1 MNKQVTKQM
10 VNIEINGKK
19 LQVPQ
24 GSMVIE
30 AADSAGMTIPRFCYH
45 HKLSVAANCRMCLVD
60 IEKMPKPVPA
70 CATPVTDGMKI
81 LTHSAKALDAQKSV
95 MEFLLINHPLD
106 CPICDQGGEC
116 KLQDLSMGFG
126 SDRGRYQEF
135 KRVLRDKD
143 IGPLIATEMT
153 RCIHCTRC
161 VRFGQEIAGVMELG
175 ATGRG
180 EHMRI
185 GTYVERAVN
194 SEMSGNVIDLCPVGA
209 LTSKPYH
216 YHGRAWEN
224 TAIDGVASHDCIGS
238 NIHIEVRR
246 NKVMRVLPRENESLN
261 ECWLSDRDRFSYSA
275 LDSDERLTQ
284 PMIKQGDDWKVVD
297 WPTALNYAVDG
308 LKAVI
313 KKYDVRHLGALV
325 SPSSTLEEMYLL
337 QKLMRGLGCD
347 NIEHRLRQQDF
358 SHDAATGAYPLLG
371 LPVAELENLDAAL
384 LIGSCVRKDQPIAA
398 HRLRKAAVRGANIMA
413 INALDYDFNFPLAE
427 SLVVSPTQMLHSLA
441 AICKVL
447 LETSKVET
455 PTGLSALLTVAEV
468 NDTHR
473 AMANHLQKAE
483 KAAVLIGTQA
493 MSQNELSGIRALAG
507 FIAESTGASL
517 GYLSEGANALGAWL
531 AGALPHQGPAAV
543 PVDNDQT
550 AVLDKHLMACVLLN
564 VEPELDCANAS
575 AAHDVVR
582 HAEFV
587 ISMASY
593 VSENM
598 KASADVLLP
607 IAAFAETSGTFVNGN
622 GDWQSF
628 NGSCK
633 PAAEARPAWK
643 VLRVLG
649 NLFELEGFDY
659 LSSEEVRDELKI
671 RCEGI
676 KLSAF
681 TPWRCPSLQADDIGL
696 QRIGHLPMYAV
707 DMLVRRAR
715 PLQDTSDA
723 IAAAIYINEDTASRA
738 GVADGEHVQAVQ
750 GSCSV
755 SLPLVIDE
763 SIPDGCV
770 MIPVALKETAALGAA
785 YGAIELRK

>member
-1 MNKQVTKQM
+1 M

-45 HKLSVAANCRMCLVD
+45 RKLSVAANCRMCLVD

-70 CATPVTDGMKI
+70 CATPVTEGMKI

-116 KLQDLSMGFG
+116 ELQDLSMGFG
-126 SDRGRYQEF
+126 SDRGRYQES
-135 KRVLRDKD
+135 KRVLLDKD

-209 LTSKPYH
+209 LTSKPGH
-216 YHGRAWEN
+216 FHGRAWEN
-224 TAIDGVASHDCIGS
+224 TSIDCVAGHDCIGS

-246 NKVMRVLPRENESLN
+246 NRVMRVLPRENESIN
-261 ECWLSDRDRFSYSA
+261 ECWLSDRDRFSYTA
-275 LDSDERLTQ
+275 LESDERLTQ
-284 PMIKQGDDWKVVD
+284 PMIKQGDDWKTVD
-297 WPTALNYAVDG
+297 WPTALNYAADG

-313 KKYDVRHLGALV
+313 KKYDAMHLGALI

-358 SHDAATGAYPLLG
+358 SSDMAGGAYPLLG

-384 LIGSCVRKDQPIAA
+384 LIGSCIRKDQPIAA
-398 HRLRKAAVRGANIMA
+398 HRLRKAALRGASIMA

-427 SLVVSPTQMLHSLA
+427 TLVVSPAAMLRSLA
-441 AICKVL
+441 AVCKVL
-447 LETSKVET
+447 LESSGVE
-455 PTGLSALLTVAEV
+455 PPAGLSAMLAAVEV

-473 AMANHLQKAE
+473 AIASHLQGAE

-493 MSQNELSGIRALAG
+493 MSQNELAGIRALAG
-507 FIAESTGASL
+507 FIADSTNASL
-517 GYLSEGANALGAWL
+517 GYLSVGANALGGWL
-531 AGALPHQGPAAV
+531 AGAVPHQGPAGAT
-543 PVDNDQT
+543 VDNDRT
-550 AVLDKHLMACVLLN
+550 AVLARHLMACVLLN
-564 VEPELDCANAS
+564 VEPELDCANAG

-587 ISMASY
+587 INMTSY
-593 VSENM
+593 VTKNM

-607 IAAFAETSGTFVNGN
+607 IAAFAETSGTFVNGA

-628 NGSCK
+628 NGSCR
-633 PAAEARPAWK
+633 PAGEARPGWK

-649 NLFELEGFDY
+649 NLFELDGFEY
-659 LSSEEVRDELKI
+659 MSSEEVRDELRI
-671 RCEGI
+671 LCDEVE
-676 KLSAF
+676 LSTSNA
-681 TPWRCPSLQADDIGL
+681 WCCPSLDSGDAGL

-715 PLQDTSDA
+715 PLQDTCDA
-723 IAAAIYINEDTASRA
+723 IAAAVYVNADTALRA
-738 GVADGEHVQAVQ
+738 GVADQDRVQAVQ

-755 SLPLVIDE
+755 SLPLVIDD
-763 SIPDGCV
+763 SIPDECV
-770 MIPVALKETAALGAA
+770 MIPVALEETSALGAA

>member
-1 MNKQVTKQM
+1 M

-30 AADSAGMTIPRFCYH
+30 AADRAGMTIPRFCYH
-45 HKLSVAANCRMCLVD
+45 RKLSVAASCRMCLVD

-70 CATPVTDGMKI
+70 CATPVTEGMKI

-116 KLQDLSMGFG
+116 ELQDVSMGFG
-126 SDRGRYQEF
+126 ADRGRYDEA
-135 KRVLRDKD
+135 KRVLLDKD
-143 IGPLIATEMT
+143 IGPLIATQMT

-224 TAIDGVASHDCIGS
+224 TVIDSIASHDCIGS

-246 NKVMRVLPRENESLN
+246 NNVMRVLPRDNDSLN
-261 ECWLSDRDRFSYSA
+261 ECWLSDRDRFSYTA
-275 LDSDERLTQ
+275 LDSDERLKQ
-284 PMIKQGDDWKVVD
+284 PMIKQGDDWKTVD
-297 WPTALNYAVDG
+297 WPTALNYAADG

-313 KKYDVRHLGALV
+313 NKYDAMHLGALV

-358 SHDAATGAYPLLG
+358 SSDTAGGTYPLLG
-371 LPVAELENLDAAL
+371 LPVAELENLNAAL
-384 LIGSCVRKDQPIAA
+384 LIGSCIRKDQPIAA

-427 SLVVSPTQMLHSLA
+427 TLVVSPADMLRSLA
-441 AICKVL
+441 AVCKVL
-447 LETSKVET
+447 LETGNGET
-455 PTGLSALLTVAEV
+455 PAGLSAMLAAVEV

-473 AMANHLQKAE
+473 AIANHLQSAE

-493 MSQNELSGIRALAG
+493 MSQNELAGIRALAG
-507 FIAESTGASL
+507 FIAESTQASL

-531 AGALPHQGPAAV
+531 AGAVPHQGPAGAAV
-543 PVDNDQT
+543 NNDKT
-550 AVLDKHLMACVLLN
+550 AVLAKHLMACVLLN
-564 VEPELDCANAS
+564 VEPEFDCANAG

-587 ISMASY
+587 VSMTSY

-607 IAAFAETSGTFVNGN
+607 IAVFAETSGTFVNGA

-628 NGSCK
+628 NGSCR
-633 PAAEARPAWK
+633 PAAEARPGWK

-649 NLFELEGFDY
+649 NLFDLDGFEY
-659 LSSEEVRDELKI
+659 LSSEEVRDELKVL
-671 RCEGI
+671 CDDVE
-676 KLSAF
+676 LSTSTA
-681 TPWRCPSLQADDIGL
+681 WHCPSLDSGDSGL

-723 IAAAIYINEDTASRA
+723 IAAAIYLNAATALRA
-738 GVADGEHVQAVQ
+738 GVADEDRVQAVQ

-755 SLPLVIDE
+755 SLPLVIDD
-763 SIPDGCV
+763 SIPDECV
-770 MIPVALKETAALGAA
+770 MIPVALEETSALGAA

>member
-1 MNKQVTKQM
+1 M
-10 VNIEINGKK
+10 VNIEINGKQF
-19 LQVPQ
+19 QVPQ
-24 GSMVIE
+24 GTMVIE
-30 AADSAGMTIPRFCYH
+30 AADTAGMTIPRFCYH
-45 HKLSVAANCRMCLVD
+45 RKLSVAANCRMCLVE

-81 LTHSAKALDAQKSV
+81 LTHSAKSLDAQKGV

-106 CPICDQGGEC
+106 CPVCDQGGEC
-116 KLQDLSMGFG
+116 DLQDISMGFG
-126 SDRGRYQEF
+126 SDRGRYHEP
-135 KRVLRDKD
+135 KRVLRDRD
-143 IGPLIATEMT
+143 IGPLIATQMT

-161 VRFGQEIAGVMELG
+161 VRFGQEIAGIMELG

-194 SEMSGNVIDLCPVGA
+194 SEMSGNIIDLCPVGA
-209 LTSKPYH
+209 LTSKPYRF
-216 YHGRAWEN
+216 HGRAWEN
-224 TAIDGVASHDCIGS
+224 TPVDSIACHDCIGS

-246 NKVMRVLPRENESLN
+246 NKIMRVLPRENDSIN

-275 LDSDERLTQ
+275 LDSDDRLKQ

-297 WPTALNYAVDG
+297 WPTALNYAVEG

-313 KKYDVRHLGALV
+313 NKYDARHLGALV

-358 SHDAATGAYPLLG
+358 SSDAAGGSYPVLG
-371 LPVAELENLDAAL
+371 LPVAELENLNAAL

-398 HRLRKAAVRGANIMA
+398 HRLRKAALRGANIMA

-427 SLVVSPTQMLHSLA
+427 TLVVSPTDMLRSLA
-441 AICKVL
+441 AVCKVL

-455 PTGLSALLTVAEV
+455 PTGLSALLTAVEV

-473 AMANHLQKAE
+473 AITEHLQSAE
-483 KAAVLIGTQA
+483 KVAVLIGTQA
-493 MSQNELSGIRALAG
+493 MSQNDLAGIRALAG
-507 FIAESTGASL
+507 FIAESTNASL
-517 GYLSEGANALGAWL
+517 GCLSEGANAVGGWL
-531 AGALPHQGPAAV
+531 AGAVPHQGPAGA
-543 PVDNDQT
+543 PVANDNT
-550 AVLDKHLMACVLLN
+550 AVLAKHLMACVLLN
-564 VEPELDCANAS
+564 VEPEFDCANAD

-587 ISMASY
+587 ISMTGY

-607 IAAFAETSGTFVNGN
+607 IAAFTETSGTFINGA

-628 NGSCK
+628 SGSCT
-633 PAAEARPAWK
+633 PPGEARPGWK

-649 NLFELEGFDY
+649 NLFELDGFDY
-659 LSSEEVRDELKI
+659 LSSEEVRDELRI
-671 RCEGI
+671 RCEDLE
-676 KLSAF
+676 LSASS
-681 TPWRCPSLQADDIGL
+681 PWRCPDLAIGNTGL

-707 DMLVRRAR
+707 DMLVRRAQ
-715 PLQDTSDA
+715 PLQDTTDA
-723 IAAAIYINEDTASRA
+723 IVAAIYLNAATALRA
-738 GVADGEHVQAVQ
+738 GVANEDNVQAVQ

-763 SIPDGCV
+763 SIPDECV
-770 MIPVALKETAALGAA
+770 MIPVALEETSALGAA
-785 YGAIELRK
+785 YGVIELRK

>member
-1 MNKQVTKQM
+1 M

-24 GSMVIE
+24 GTMVIE

-45 HKLSVAANCRMCLVD
+45 RKLSVAANCRMCLVD

-70 CATPVTDGMKI
+70 CATPVTDGMKV
-81 LTHSAKALDAQKSV
+81 LTHSAKALDAQKGV

-106 CPICDQGGEC
+106 CPVCDQGGEC
-116 KLQDLSMGFG
+116 DLQDTSMGFG
-126 SDRGRYQEF
+126 LDRGRYHEP

-161 VRFGQEIAGVMELG
+161 VRFGQEIAGIMELG

-209 LTSKPYH
+209 LTSKPYRF
-216 YHGRAWEN
+216 HGRAWEN
-224 TAIDGVASHDCIGS
+224 IPIDSIAAHDCIGS

-246 NKVMRVLPRENESLN
+246 NKVMRVLPRENNGIN
-261 ECWLSDRDRFSYSA
+261 ECWLSDRDRFSYTA
-275 LDSDERLTQ
+275 LDSDDRLTQ
-284 PMIKQGDDWKVVD
+284 PMIKQGDDWKAVD
-297 WPTALNYAVDG
+297 WPTALNYAVEG
-308 LKAVI
+308 LKTVI
-313 KKYDVRHLGALV
+313 NKYDARHLGALV

-358 SHDAATGAYPLLG
+358 SSDTASGAYPVLG
-371 LPVAELENLDAAL
+371 LPVAELENLNAAL
-384 LIGSCVRKDQPIAA
+384 LIGACIRKDQPIAA
-398 HRLRKAAVRGANIMA
+398 HRLRKAALKGANIMA

-427 SLVVSPTQMLHSLA
+427 MLVVSPADMLRSLA

-447 LETSKVET
+447 MEEISSSEM
-455 PTGLSALLTVAEV
+455 PDGLSAILAAVEV
-468 NDTHR
+468 NGTHR
-473 AMANHLQKAE
+473 AIAHHLKSAE

-493 MSQNELSGIRALAG
+493 MSQNELAGIRALAG
-507 FIAESTGASL
+507 LIAESTNASL
-517 GYLSEGANALGAWL
+517 GSLSEGANALGAWL
-531 AGALPHQGPAAV
+531 AGAVPHQGPGGATV
-543 PVDNDQT
+543 ENDKT
-550 AVLDKHLMACVLLN
+550 AVLAKHLMACVLLN

-587 ISMASY
+587 ISMTSY
-593 VSENM
+593 MSENM

-607 IAAFAETSGTFVNGN
+607 IAPFAETSGTLVNGA

-628 NGSCK
+628 NGSCT
-633 PAAEARPAWK
+633 PPGEARPGWK

-649 NLFELEGFDY
+649 NLFELDGFEY
-659 LSSEEVRDELKI
+659 LSSDEVRDELKV
-671 RCEGI
+671 RCEGLE
-676 KLSAF
+676 LSPSG
-681 TPWRCPSLQADDIGL
+681 PWRCPSLDSGDGGL

-707 DMLVRRAR
+707 DMLVRRAQ
-715 PLQDTSDA
+715 PLQDTRDA
-723 IAAAIYINEDTASRA
+723 IVAAIYLNAATAKRTGVANEDN
-738 GVADGEHVQAVQ
+738 VQAVQ

-763 SIPDGCV
+763 SIPDACV
-770 MIPVALKETAALGAA
+770 MIPVALEETSALGAA
-785 YGAIELRK
+785 YGVIDLCK

>member
-1 MNKQVTKQM
+1 M

-24 GSMVIE
+24 GTMVIE
-30 AADSAGMTIPRFCYH
+30 AADNAGMTIPRFCYH
-45 HKLSVAANCRMCLVD
+45 RKLSVAANCRMCLVD

-81 LTHSAKALDAQKSV
+81 QTHSGKALDAQKGV

-116 KLQDLSMGFG
+116 ELQDIATGFG
-126 SDRGRYQEF
+126 SDRGRYHEA
-135 KRVLRDKD
+135 KRILQDKD

-161 VRFGQEIAGVMELG
+161 IRFGQEIAGMMELG

-216 YHGRAWEN
+216 YNGRAWEN
-224 TAIDGVASHDCIGS
+224 ISIDGIASHDCIGS
-238 NIHIEVRR
+238 NIGIQVRR
-246 NKVMRVLPRENESLN
+246 NKVMRVLPRENEKLN

-284 PMIKQGDDWKVVD
+284 PMIKQGDDWKIVD
-297 WPTALNYAVDG
+297 WSTALTYAADG

-313 KKYDVRHLGALV
+313 DKHDARHLGALV

-337 QKLMRGLGCD
+337 QKLMRGIGCD

-358 SHDAATGAYPLLG
+358 SSDATGGAYPLLG
-371 LPVAELENLDAAL
+371 LPVAELDDLNAAL

-398 HRLRKAAVRGANIMA
+398 HRLRKAALKGANIMV

-427 SLVVSPTQMLHSLA
+427 TLVVSPAQMLHSLA

-447 LETSKVET
+447 LETSSIET
-455 PTGLSALLTVAEV
+455 PEGLSAMLLAVEI

-473 AMANHLQKAE
+473 AMANHLQNAE

-493 MSQNELSGIRALAG
+493 MNQNELAGIRALAG
-507 FIAESTGASL
+507 FIAEATGASL

-531 AGALPHQGPAAV
+531 AGALPHQGSAGAA
-543 PVDNDQT
+543 VDNDGT
-550 AVLDKHLMACVLLN
+550 AVLAKHLMACVLLN

-575 AAHDVVR
+575 AAHDMVR
-582 HAEFV
+582 HADFV
-587 ISMASY
+587 ISMTSY

-607 IAAFAETSGTFVNGN
+607 IAAFAETSGTFVNGA

-628 NGSCK
+628 NGSCA
-633 PAAEARPAWK
+633 PIAEARPAWK

-649 NLFELEGFDY
+649 NLFELDGFDY
-659 LSSEEVRDELKI
+659 LSSEEVRDELKA
-671 RCEGI
+671 RCENLD
-676 KLSAF
+676 LSAS
-681 TPWRCPSLQADDIGL
+681 TAWRCPSLQMDDIGL
-696 QRIGHLPMYAV
+696 QRIGHLPMYAI
-707 DMLVRRAR
+707 DMLVRRAQ
-715 PLQDTSDA
+715 PLQDTCDA
-723 IAAAIYINEDTASRA
+723 IAAAIYINADTALRA
-738 GVADGEHVQAVQ
+738 DVADGEYVQAVQ

-755 SLPLVIDE
+755 SLPVVIDE
-763 SIPDGCV
+763 LIPNDCV
-770 MIPVALKETAALGAA
+770 MIPVALKETSALGAA
-785 YGAIELRK
+785 YGAIELHK